1 MFKKG
6 MDYADRDDEGKVI
19 EKNESE
25 TGSVLTPAELKVRVE
40 RLIDTSCYAVF
51 QYVSQGLFEKHK
63 LIFATQLCFRVL
75 ARRNELDQ
83 RMFDFLIRGPKNL
96 AADNPLA
103 EWLDNSAWGAIQ
115 ALKEITE
122 PVNFEPLAEE
132 MISSAKRF
140 REWYELERPED
151 VGMPG
156 DSEASS
162 VCFISPTL
170 RMHEFRQSQ
179 FCTLLLYCKRQER
192 TMP

>member
-1 MFKKG
+1 
-6 MDYADRDDEGKVI
+6 MDNADRDEEGKLI
-19 EKNESE
+19 EKPEGEGAAALS
-25 TGSVLTPAELKVRVE
+25 PAELKARVE
-40 RLIDTSCYAVF
+40 LLIDTSCYAVF
-51 QYVSQGLFEKHK
+51 QYISQGLFEKHK

-75 ARRNELDQ
+75 ARKNELDQ

-96 AADNPLA
+96 AAENPLA
-103 EWLDNSAWGAIQ
+103 EWLDNSAWAGVQ

-156 DSEASS
+156 YLICVTCPFELKDFQE
-162 VCFISPTL
+162 L
-170 RMHEFRQSQ
+170 RKSH
-179 FCTLLLYCKRQER
+179 CPLYSCK
-192 TMP
+192 